1 MKRLIFFIAC
11 CFSLSAFAA
20 SPGFDSFNVN
30 QFDVTGKRVALK
42 NGLQVTNLVLFGSS
56 SNLFEIW
63 NQSDELKFYI
73 DTNGVA
79 FPSFWE
85 ASGASIVHQPDTVGG
100 RVYLLPSTGTVSD
113 NAKIN
118 FQSTTNSSGISQ
130 AIQSTA
136 HGVWFQDLY
145 QYEDGTNVIQTLAF
159 YRSGSGVDV
168 LIDPSR
174 DFASVPFLYSTRNT
188 LASGTHF
195 ALQNNHTNI
204 FTVDYL
210 GNLTTTGDLAV
221 DDISADNIQATTI
234 LIGGN
239 SVSTFAGIT
248 NVMTWALSDMTTAL
262 TTGTNKNYW
271 YAPAAGMTIKFVRAT
286 LATASS
292 SGTPTFDINE
302 AGTSILSTKITIDA
316 NEWDSF
322 TAATPP
328 VISDTAIAANAKVD
342 FDIDVAGTAAA
353 GAQIQVGFTVP

>member
-1 MKRLIFFIAC
+1 MKRLILLITC

-42 NGLQVTNLVLFGSS
+42 DGLQVTNLVLFGSS
-56 SNLFEIW
+56 SNLFEVW
-63 NQSDELKFYI
+63 DTNNVLWFYI
-73 DTNGVA
+73 TPTGITKSGNDTAGQFVLGNNNEYTSLSYSTNLAALGERVLQ
-79 FPSFWE
+79 
-85 ASGASIVHQPDTVGG
+85 GAIPW
-100 RVYLLPSTGTVSD
+100 
-113 NAKIN
+113 
-118 FQSTTNSSGISQ
+118 SS
-130 AIQSTA
+130 
-136 HGVWFQDLY
+136 DLY
-145 QYEDGTNVIQTLAF
+145 QYVDGTNVFQVFRFGA
-159 YRSGSGVDV
+159 SGVDFTFAQM
-168 LIDPSR
+168 DPHQ
-174 DFASVPFLYSTRNT
+174 DYGGTPYIFNT
-188 LASGTHF
+188 SKP
-195 ALQNNHTNI
+195 I
-204 FTVDYL
+204 PS
-210 GNLTTTGDLAV
+210 GNLLEAQNQGTNKFVVDWQGNITAPGDLSI

-328 VISDTAIAANAKVD
+328 VISDSAIAANAKID

-353 GAQIQVGFTVP
+353 GAQIQIGFTVP